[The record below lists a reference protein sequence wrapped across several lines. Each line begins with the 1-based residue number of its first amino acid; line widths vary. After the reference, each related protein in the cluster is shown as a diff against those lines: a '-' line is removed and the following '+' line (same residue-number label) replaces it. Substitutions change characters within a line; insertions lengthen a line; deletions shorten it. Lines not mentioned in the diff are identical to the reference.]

1 MAVHVSKS
9 NNMDGSSE
17 KRRSQGQ
24 KNSGLFLT
32 QTKMSISKSQ
42 MNQWYQMKLN
52 LIKGKYERP
61 AVAVAGETK
70 ELSQRNF
77 WNKTPGSF
85 SNLHKGLD
93 CSDPDLLN
101 KVPNEFWNFVLIP
114 SPRELLLNIRSHS
127 RKGPKGALCFWK
139 FHFWPNYFVSFS
151 FKLVEDYV
159 IYNMR

>member
-1 MAVHVSKS
+1 
-9 NNMDGSSE
+9 MDGSSE

-127 RKGPKGALCFWK
+127 RKGPKRGFMLLKISFLAKLFCK
-139 FHFWPNYFVSFS
+139 FFF
-151 FKLVEDYV
+151 
-159 IYNMR
+159 